1 MYLKINL
8 PPTKEQIEQAQE
20 FIEYNKLCALV
31 DGVYSRR
38 EMDYIF
44 RDLITNRRASH
55 ISNEGNVRRVHP
67 FSREAEGLNKFAALD
82 KHPFKYLK

>member
-44 RDLITNRRASH
+44 RDLITNRRGFAELGIAQS
-55 ISNEGNVRRVHP
+55 RVDYM
-67 FSREAEGLNKFAALD
+67 EKLTNKP
-82 KHPFKYLK
+82 KEK